1 MPLDE
6 RALVDGLLQLA
17 TDITGGLELG
27 EILNRVERR
36 TAKLLPC
43 DSVLT
48 FYWDPQRDIFRM
60 ISQHGVPEDLV
71 PTAAA
76 LEFKQAQPL
85 TQMIAGGRALVIDA
99 GSDQCWL
106 PADMLA
112 RFQSGAVV
120 IAPLAARGRL
130 LGALVAGNAVGGRT
144 FEPRQ
149 VQLFEGIAR
158 HVAVAI
164 EDSDLHRTRHEQAEV
179 DAALAKI
186 GRELIASVHSPAL
199 LDRFCKVTV
208 EVMGC
213 DYSCTLLWQPE
224 TSAYVPV
231 ASYGASAEEWESVRV
246 IKLGRDS
253 MGEFVER
260 LEREEVVPIV
270 FPLLHPSPAA
280 RLGSDYGISVSLHVP
295 LRRGSELI
303 GFHAAGYRGRR
314 EPFTDQQLRIA
325 RGMAQLASLALST
338 ARLLEELEQANR
350 FKSEFVATMSHEL
363 RTPLN
368 IILGYNDLLLEDAYG
383 TLAPEQAEILQRMEK
398 SARELLELIN
408 ATLDLS
414 RLDAGRLALDMRE
427 TLLPEVIH
435 DIEVETRPLQQKPEF
450 NFVSHVPRSL
460 PPLHTDPLKLKVVVK
475 NLVVNALKFTERGSV
490 MIDAY
495 SRDNGIEICVADT
508 GIGIPAEALS
518 IIFEP
523 FRQIEGFRTPQGGV
537 GLGLYIARRLLEL
550 LGGTIS
556 VDSEV
561 GRGSL
566 FRVWIPN
573 RPQPREGGRPARSF
587 DA

>member
-6 RALVDGLLQLA
+6 HALVDGLLQLA
-17 TDITGGLELG
+17 SDITGGLDLG

-48 FYWDPQRDIFRM
+48 FYWDPPREIFRM
-60 ISQHGVPEDLV
+60 ISQYGVPVGLV

-76 LEFKQAQPL
+76 LEFRQTQPL
-85 TQMIAGGRALVIDA
+85 TQMIAGGRALVITADT
-99 GSDQCWL
+99 DQSWL
-106 PADMLA
+106 PADVLA
-112 RFQSGAVV
+112 RFQSGAIV

-130 LGALVAGNAVGGRT
+130 LGALVAGNRTGGRA
-144 FEPRQ
+144 FDPRQ

-164 EDSDLHRTRHEQAEV
+164 DASELYRTQQEQAQV

-186 GRELIASVHSPAL
+186 GRELIASVHSPTL
-199 LDRFCKVTV
+199 LERFCRVTA
-208 EVMGC
+208 EVLGC

-224 TSAYVPV
+224 TSAYVP
-231 ASYGASAEEWESVRV
+231 AACYGASPEEWEAVRV
-246 IKLGRDS
+246 LKLGRDT
-253 MGEFVER
+253 MGTFVER
-260 LEREEVVPIV
+260 LEREEVVPID
-270 FPLLHPSPAA
+270 FPLQDPSPAA
-280 RLGSDYGISVSLHVP
+280 RLGNSYGISVSVHVP
-295 LRRGSELI
+295 LRHGSELI
-303 GFHAAGYRGRR
+303 GFHAAGYRGPR
-314 EPFTDQQLRIA
+314 EPFTDQQLKIA
-325 RGMAQLASLALST
+325 RGIAQLASLALST
-338 ARLLEELEQANR
+338 ARLLEELERANR

-383 TLAPEQAEILQRMEK
+383 IVAPEQADVLQRIEK

-414 RLDAGRLALDMRE
+414 RLDAGKLALDVRE
-427 TLLPEVIH
+427 TSLADVIH

-450 NFVSHVPRSL
+450 SFVSHLPRSL
-460 PPLHTDPLKLKVVVK
+460 PPLHTDPLKLKVVLK
-475 NLVVNALKFTERGSV
+475 NLVVNALKFTQRGSV

-495 SRDNGIEICVADT
+495 PRDNGVEICVADT
-508 GIGIPAEALS
+508 GIGMPTEALS

-523 FRQIEGFRTPQGGV
+523 FRQIGGFRTPQGGV
-537 GLGLYIARRLLEL
+537 GLGLYIVRRLLEL

-573 RPQPREGGRPARSF
+573 RTPASEGGRPARNF